1 MAKIGLKIIESN
13 RQISALI
20 NKALEKQIDD
30 YIGRRVSNI
39 LKEIKIIAR
48 QALQNSPEIL
58 SLQSGTLKADFGLT
72 SDPTSSII
80 NSILATL
87 TIDITKTRTTNTSI
101 TGGFTIKMQPNDYGN
116 LYFLASAKQA
126 IKDGY
131 LPWLKWLLEL
141 GDTIVIVNYGVEYGT
156 FGRTGMAHM
165 TEDTRPFKVNSSYS
179 GTKNNNF
186 ITRAFADSE
195 QEITNAIIRIMK

>member
-1 MAKIGLKIIESN
+1 MANIGLKIIESN
-13 RQISALI
+13 RQIATLI

-30 YIGRRVSNI
+30 YIGKRVSNI
-39 LKEIKIIAR
+39 LKEIKLIAR

-87 TIDITKTRTTNTSI
+87 TIDITKTKTTSRSI
-101 TGGFTIKMQPNDYGN
+101 TGGFTVKMQPNDYGN
-116 LYFLASAKQA
+116 LYFLPSAKQA

-131 LPWLKWLLEL
+131 IPWLKWLLEL
-141 GDTIVIVNYGVEYGT
+141 GDTIIIVNYGVEYGA

-186 ITRAFADSE
+186 ITRVFADSE